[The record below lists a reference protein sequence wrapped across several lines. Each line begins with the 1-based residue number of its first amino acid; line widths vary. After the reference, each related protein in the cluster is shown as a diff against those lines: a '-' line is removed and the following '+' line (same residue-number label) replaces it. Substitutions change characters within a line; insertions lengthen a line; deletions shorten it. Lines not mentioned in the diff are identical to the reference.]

1 MEKITHFPTCA
12 PRRHGLL
19 FRAVRLGLRLILCA
33 CVCVALSSQA
43 KVPVPPPHG
52 VITLEQAYDMALR
65 TDQSIRIAYWEV
77 RKADLLP
84 WGALAKFG
92 LQINASASYDRR
104 EQSTSASVLATSPTG
119 LSAFSNQSTIAR
131 SGYGQAGITVQQPLI
146 DFTFFPAYR
155 LAGLSKTSAR
165 LARQFT
171 IRETLYGVASAYY
184 AVIKQQSLVAVN
196 RDALRLAGEQR
207 DLAQKR
213 LDVGEVTRTDVLRA
227 QVTVETA
234 RQTLVQSEGAL
245 ELNRNTLANIL
256 NLTPNAPFSVT
267 EPPNYSTALPPFQ
280 DLLSRAY
287 AHREDLRVKVIA
299 IDQDIARRGQIVGQY
314 GPRVVAEFDAAL
326 AHTSGSSSSSGHDWQ
341 ATLSVNVPIFTGGQR
356 EVDLRT
362 ADHQIQETRLVREQ
376 AAKGVEAD
384 VKQAWI
390 NVRTFEQTLKAA
402 RVQVVAA
409 EQSYHDLGTQY
420 RAGTAT
426 SVDLLSA
433 LNDFNT
439 ARQNL
444 AAQTYDYQVALR
456 NLEVVSGVFQ
466 EPRVQGSNI
475 Q

>member
-1 MEKITHFPTCA
+1 MKATACTNIRGFGVAAPWIHFALLLGCHLLA
-12 PRRHGLL
+12 P
-19 FRAVRLGLRLILCA
+19 V
-33 CVCVALSSQA
+33 SQA
-43 KVPVPPPHG
+43 KVPAPPTSG
-52 VITLEQAYDMALR
+52 VITLEQAYDIALR
-65 TDQSIRIAYWEV
+65 TDQSIRIAYQEV

-84 WGALAKFG
+84 WGALTKFG
-92 LQINASASYDRR
+92 PQINASASYSRR
-104 EQSTSASVLATSPTG
+104 EQTATSSILPTG
-119 LSAFSNQSTIAR
+119 LGTFSDRSTLAH
-131 SGYGQAGITVQQPLI
+131 SGNAQAGITVQQPLI
-146 DFTFFPAYR
+146 DLTFFPAWR
-155 LAGLSKTSAR
+155 LAGLSKTATR
-165 LARQFT
+165 FARQFT
-171 IRETLYGVASAYY
+171 IRETLYGVAGAYY
-184 AVIKQQSLVAVN
+184 AVIKQQSLVKVN
-196 RDALRLAGEQR
+196 RDALKLTSEQQ

-256 NLTPNAPFSVT
+256 NLAPNTPFSVV
-267 EPPNYSTALPPFQ
+267 EPPNYSSTLPPFEE
-280 DLLSRAY
+280 LLGRAY
-287 AHREDLRVKVIA
+287 AHREDLHVKEIA

-314 GPRVVAEFDAAL
+314 GPKVVAEFDTAL
-326 AHTSGSSSSSGHDWQ
+326 AHTAGTSPSSGHDWQ
-341 ATLSVNVPIFTGGQR
+341 ATISVNVPIFTGGQR

-362 ADHQIQETRLVREQ
+362 ADHQIEETRLAREQ
-376 AAKGVEAD
+376 AAKAVEAD
-384 VKQAWI
+384 VKQAWL

-420 RAGTAT
+420 RAGAAT

-466 EPRVQGSNI
+466 EPRVQRSNL